1 MRRLP
6 IFALVLA
13 PFLPALGA
21 TAEDAGSAAEVPEA
35 SLQIA
40 GAVVPAPET
49 ERDAAT
55 VLGYGPGGDLVTLRQ
70 GDGFLVCLADDP
82 SDGRF
87 HAACYHRDL
96 EPFMARGRELRAEGM
111 ERAEVVATREKEIA
125 AGDLPFPEGPAALYT
140 VTGPAGCFDPETGE
154 LHGANRVYVL
164 YTPYAT
170 AESTGLP
177 TQEMTPGGP
186 WIMAT
191 GKPWAHVMIVQSTE
205 EPEASGDLD

>member
-1 MRRLP
+1 MRHLS
-6 IFALVLA
+6 ILVLA
-13 PFLPALGA
+13 LATLLPALGA
-21 TAEDAGSAAEVPEA
+21 TAEDAGGAAEPPET
-35 SLQIA
+35 SVQIA
-40 GAVVPAPET
+40 GAVVPAPEA

-70 GDGFLVCLADDP
+70 GDGLLVCIADDP
-82 SDGRF
+82 SDDRF

-96 EPFMARGRELRAEGM
+96 EPFMARGRELRAGGM
-111 ERAEVVATREKEIA
+111 ERGEVVATREKEIA
-125 AGDLPFPEGPAALYT
+125 AGDLPFPDGPAALYT
-140 VTGPAGCFDPETGE
+140 VTGPAGAFDPATGE

-177 TQEMTPGGP
+177 TKEMTPGGP

-191 GKPWAHVMIVQSTE
+191 GKPWAHVMIVQSVE
-205 EPEASGDLD
+205 EPGESED